1 MPQASTPSARSGSPL
16 VRALLTRLAARLL
29 GGLLAALLLLW
40 LLIDVLAGAAAPGF
54 IGGLLGGAPTGSG
67 AALGPMVLERLAVT
81 VPLALLAFLIA
92 VAGGLGLASADS
104 IVPMRVPA
112 ALLAAT
118 PAFWAG
124 LLLILGVA
132 GGLKLLPASGF
143 VPWHSN
149 AGAALGSLLLPALA
163 MGVPGAGQ
171 FARLLLNERDAVAA
185 EAVQL
190 LRSRGMT
197 TGQARRRLAIARLR
211 SSLPAILARLF
222 VAIWIGTVL
231 VEALFYLPG
240 LGRLTL
246 GAALQHDL
254 PLFALGLYVLVCL
267 AILGDVLL
275 RLTRLAL
282 DAWGPA

>member
-16 VRALLTRLAARLL
+16 ANALLSQLAVRLI
-29 GGLLAALLLLW
+29 GGLLAAVLLLW
-40 LLIDVLAGAAAPGF
+40 LLIDVLAGAPAPGF
-54 IGGLLGGAPTGSG
+54 IGGLLGGAATEG
-67 AALGPMVLERLAVT
+67 AAAPGPMVLERLAVT
-81 VPLALLAFLIA
+81 VPLSLLAFIVA
-92 VAGGLGLASADS
+92 VAGGLGFATADA

-132 GGLKLLPASGF
+132 GGLRLLPASGF
-143 VPWHSN
+143 VPWDSN
-149 AGAALGSLLLPALA
+149 AAAAFGSLLLPALA
-163 MGVPGAGQ
+163 IGLPGAGQ
-171 FARLLLNERDAVAA
+171 LARLLLHERDVVDPG
-185 EAVQL
+185 AVQA
-190 LRSRGMT
+190 LRGSGMT
-197 TGQARRRLAIARLR
+197 TGQARRKLAIARLR
-211 SSLPAILARLF
+211 SSFPALLARLF
-222 VAIWIGTVL
+222 VAILIGTVL

-254 PLFALGLYVLVCL
+254 PLFALGLFVLLGL
-267 AILGDVLL
+267 AMLGDVLL

-282 DAWGPA
+282 AGQGAA